1 MIFQKQSTVEDIC
14 PPKTV
19 RNIAGKQEDAEK
31 DSKEILQYW
40 FLLDPD
46 LVNAISKGNF
56 SLLDL
61 ARETINFLKPK
72 IDLSLLEEGLKGEE
86 DALCEIH
93 RQLLN
98 SGLWFKAANLKIRK
112 ETSQD
117 LPTLD
122 EKETLRFIEANN
134 HLVHPNTLK
143 ILNIKDNES
152 VRMALNQIHYGSL
165 RARKEKIHGAAATG
179 TNIPRSPTTV
189 ERREEALLR
198 NKLLAKKFKIS
209 EKSYSQP

>member
-1 MIFQKQSTVEDIC
+1 M
-14 PPKTV
+14 
-19 RNIAGKQEDAEK
+19 
-31 DSKEILQYW
+31 
-40 FLLDPD
+40 
-46 LVNAISKGNF
+46 NAISKGNF

-117 LPTLD
+117 LPSLD

-143 ILNIKDNES
+143 ILIKDNES

-179 TNIPRSPTTV
+179 TNIPRSPTAV